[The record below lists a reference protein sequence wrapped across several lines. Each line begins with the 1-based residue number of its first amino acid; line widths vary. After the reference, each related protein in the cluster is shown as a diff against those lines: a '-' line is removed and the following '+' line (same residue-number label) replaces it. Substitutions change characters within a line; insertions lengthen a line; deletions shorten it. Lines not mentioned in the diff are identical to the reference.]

1 MIFERELSVSD
12 NLEQLYAMIRRFEG
26 LYLTA
31 YFCPAG
37 VLTIGY
43 GTTGSDI
50 YIGMKV
56 TKEWAEARMKSDLR
70 KFVDGSRKLCPD
82 ANLQQ
87 LCAIADFSYNLGLNA
102 LKNST
107 FRKKFN
113 AGDIEGAKREIVRWN
128 KAGGKVLR
136 GLTIRRQVEA
146 QLL

>member
-1 MIFERELSVSD
+1 MIFERELSTSD
-12 NLEQLYAMIRRFEG
+12 DLEQLYAMIRRFEG

-43 GTTGSDI
+43 GTTGADI

-56 TKEWAEARMKSDLR
+56 TKEWAEYRMRVDLR
-70 KFVDGSRKLCPD
+70 KFVEGSRKLCPD
-82 ANLQQ
+82 ANSQQ

-107 FRKKFN
+107 FRRKFN
-113 AGDIEGAKREIVRWN
+113 AGDIEGAKRELLRWN